1 MAAAGVLAF
10 GATEEPRPLRVILFS
25 EWSLQVL
32 GRGVRGCVVTSA
44 LSCLTLAGLYILLVV
59 AFVHLSSAQFPLLLR
74 QQHS

>member
-44 LSCLTLAGLYILLVV
+44 LSCLTLA
-59 AFVHLSSAQFPLLLR
+59 
-74 QQHS
+74 

>member
-32 GRGVRGCVVTSA
+32 GRCVRGCVVTSA
-44 LSCLTLAGLYILLVV
+44 LSCLTLA
-59 AFVHLSSAQFPLLLR
+59 
-74 QQHS
+74 